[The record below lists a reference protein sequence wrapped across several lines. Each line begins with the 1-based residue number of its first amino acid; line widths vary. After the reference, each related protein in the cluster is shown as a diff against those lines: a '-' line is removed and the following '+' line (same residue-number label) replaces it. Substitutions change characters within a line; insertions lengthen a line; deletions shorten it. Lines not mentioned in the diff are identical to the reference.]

1 MGIRKSHGR
10 FYKTESEQ
18 CTIKA
23 IRPERRPEHPP
34 HYKTRM
40 HNKIKLNERI
50 RTGNGRPSV
59 IAHMT
64 VFAFLVLYLKLRK
77 KFKSPEK

>member
-34 HYKTRM
+34 HYKTRV
-40 HNKIKLNERI
+40 HNKIKLIDIQGFFDNVNHRRSCE
-50 RTGNGRPSV
+50 S
-59 IAHMT
+59 A
-64 VFAFLVLYLKLRK
+64 LVL
-77 KFKSPEK
+77 